1 MVKLFNFPGA
11 ISILRNSELVSNI
24 DKIHVDEI
32 SQRGFYKI
40 RCSLLPAKYKLEI
53 KFVKTSREFIYS
65 YQLFTTQAIARW
77 DNEPHFPNIKTFPH
91 HFHDVSGTAFESDL
105 TGHLEKD
112 LKLVLLKVKGFLSTS
127 SKDDKKIDVH

>member
-1 MVKLFNFPGA
+1 MAKLFNFPNA

-24 DKIHVDEI
+24 DKIHIDEI

-40 RCSLLPAKYKLEI
+40 RCSLLSAKYKLEI
-53 KFVKTSREFIYS
+53 KFIKTSGEFIYS
-65 YQLFTTQAIARW
+65 YQLFSTQAVARW

-91 HFHDVSGTAFESDL
+91 HFHDVSGAPFESEL

-112 LKLVLLKVKGFLSTS
+112 LKLVLSKVKGFLSTS
-127 SKDDKKIDVH
+127 PKDGEEKEDR